1 MPAYATVQDV
11 QARMLRTMSSAE
23 EAVCANLLDDAG
35 VIIDA
40 YNADASANAK
50 KVVSCNMVVRA
61 MGDGE
66 LTTDL
71 LKTTGFGVYCWYTEN
86 NDFTTPRAST
96 YMLMRNQ
103 EVTWA
108 SNNWTYS
115 PLKYWP
121 ETPDELLTFRAYA
134 PYTDAELSYD
144 DNGMPRLPV
153 SVAADDYTNGTQ
165 HDPLFG
171 TTQNG
176 LLYTDYNY
184 LKSGST
190 ATSDDT
196 DGTIHWYFHHG
207 MAKLVF
213 KAAIN
218 PKSTIEKLTI
228 TGITVTPLYDEGIL
242 DISSTAFNTT
252 TNTKDKPTWYDRD
265 GRISADITFGEDKTV
280 ELVKKATA
288 PTLDDYVSILNGNGL
303 LVIPRHYGET
313 TNDDPT
319 TATAPM
325 TITVSYQVEGSTE
338 TKTATAT
345 INKANIQGNT
355 VYTFYLL
362 LDPSINDTLTLIEVG
377 IRTWTKAADIT
388 HDVYNW

>member
-1 MPAYATVQDV
+1 MNRSLVLLLALVALLTSCNNEAESPDTPAAPT
-11 QARMLRTMSSAE
+11 AIGFGAEAE
-23 EAVCANLLDDAG
+23 EG
-35 VIIDA
+35 IT
-40 YNADASANAK
+40 
-50 KVVSCNMVVRA
+50 RA

-66 LTTDL
+66 LTNDL

-153 SVAADDYTNGTQ
+153 SVAADDYANGTQ

-171 TTQNG
+171 TTKDG

-184 LKSGST
+184 IKSGT
-190 ATSDDT
+190 T
-196 DGTIHWYFHHG
+196 DTIHWYFHHG

-218 PKSTIEKLTI
+218 HQSSIEKLTI
-228 TGITVTPLYDEGIL
+228 TGITVTPLYDQGIL
-242 DISSTAFNTT
+242 DISSTAFNHTA
-252 TNTKDKPTWYDRD
+252 TNTKDKPTWYDRS
-265 GRISADITFGEDKTV
+265 GDITTNITVGEGNGV
-280 ELVKKATA
+280 EVERKSTDDVLVAA
-288 PTLDDYVSILNGNGL
+288 DYVDILNSNGL

-325 TITVSYQVEGSTE
+325 TITVSYQVEGSTD

>member
-1 MPAYATVQDV
+1 MNRSLVLLLALVALLTSCNNEAESPDKPAAPT
-11 QARMLRTMSSAE
+11 AIGFGAEAE
-23 EAVCANLLDDAG
+23 EG
-35 VIIDA
+35 VT
-40 YNADASANAK
+40 
-50 KVVSCNMVVRA
+50 RA

-71 LKTTGFGVYCWYTEN
+71 LKTKGFGVYCWYTEN

-108 SNNWTYS
+108 SKSWSYS

-121 ETPDELLTFRAYA
+121 ETPDEQLTFRAYA
-134 PYTDAELSYD
+134 PYTDAELNYD

-153 SVAADDYTNGTQ
+153 SVTADDYTNGTQ

-218 PKSTIEKLTI
+218 HQSSIEKLTI
-228 TGITVTPLYDEGIL
+228 TGITVTPLYNQGIL
-242 DISSTAFNTT
+242 DISSTAFNHTD
-252 TNTKDKPTWYDRD
+252 TNVKDKPVWYDRSGD
-265 GRISADITFGEDKTV
+265 ITANITFGEDERV
-280 ELVKKATA
+280 EVERKSTTTA
-288 PTLDDYVSILNGNGL
+288 PTQDDYVSILDSKGL
-303 LVIPRHYGET
+303 LVIPRHFGET
-313 TNDDPT
+313 INDDPPT
-319 TATAPM
+319 TTAPM

-355 VYTFYLL
+355 VYSFYLL
-362 LDPSINDTLTLIEVG
+362 LDPTSTQTLTLIEVG
-377 IRTWTKAADIT
+377 IRTWTKAPDIY